1 MAQEIDPN
9 KIAAKIAAAGQKQ
22 SDAAASA
29 TKKYSNEIK
38 EAAAEL
44 NPKFANL
51 IKSIASVNEPLAKS
65 VAELRKT
72 SKDTFTG
79 ALTASKLAGLTSTV
93 DKYINEGK
101 DSLDPK
107 ELRSLQKN
115 FVTASGEVFDFESLR
130 EISSKIQ
137 GTETALESALAA
149 EMNAIKA
156 KEDRIATAE
165 KAGNVLGKIDQEI
178 NALKER
184 QLTVQ
189 GSVLNKTTSDLEKL
203 EKERSETQDRITAG
217 YDQQIRGAEKQREL
231 VQATLDTETET
242 RQTYNQ
248 DLSNILTEA
257 TNFEGLNNWSDGIKE
272 LTGVDLVG
280 GLDTAVKKFNALK
293 VVISGVVQGLGA
305 GFSFISKK
313 FTAGFTMV
321 GGKIKSMWKGIT
333 KSVTTMATGFM
344 TGVKLVG
351 TKLKGVATRMMGSI
365 KGLGIKFIAGLKLVG
380 TKLKGVAVRMLA
392 AITPMLVAAGAFI
405 AGLLVTAGGM
415 LLAALPFIAI
425 GVAIG
430 LAAFAIYKAGMWLY
444 ENSETFREFIDNA
457 WIMIKQVGENIVNF
471 FTDLWN
477 NVSTFFTETYE
488 SVTSFFSELDLLGTI
503 TNIVDTV
510 TGFFTTAFDSIYNWL
525 GGEGSF
531 ADKLMDM
538 ISGLWEAIK
547 APIKAVQNFLGMGD
561 DAEVPETKDPIQ
573 VAEETGVFKK
583 NVFGE
588 SDVNMENA
596 QKASPEVLQAIV
608 DDNDIAKETKIAL
621 EKIISDKNIES
632 VRKNANKEAL
642 AAIDAESTLA
652 EPKQPIKPKIRLVGG
667 NIVEDFGTQGFD
679 AVRSADASL
688 SNRDDT
694 ITPIPTRD
702 AGSAIKESR
711 NEVDDSKEKKTASM
725 AVQNI
730 VGGQQVTN
738 INNSRTTMSRPNVD
752 NSDMGMGQLNRSM
765 F

>member
-9 KIAAKIAAAGQKQ
+9 KIAAVAA
-22 SDAAASA
+22 DA
-29 TKKYSNEIK
+29 TKKYSNEIR

-72 SKDTFTG
+72 SKATFTG

-165 KAGNVLGKIDQEI
+165 KAGNVLGKIDQQI
-178 NALKER
+178 NALKEK

-189 GSVLNKTTSDLEKL
+189 GSVLNKTTSDLKNL
-203 EKERSETQDRITAG
+203 EKQRSETQDRITAG
-217 YDQQIRGAEKQREL
+217 YDQQIKDAEKQREL
-231 VQATLDTETET
+231 IQANLDTETEI

-248 DLSNILTEA
+248 DLSSILTES

-313 FTAGFTMV
+313 FTAGFTVV
-321 GGKIKSMWKGIT
+321 GGKIKSMWKGVT

-351 TKLKGVATRMMGSI
+351 TKLTRTVTKSVTFVTQMMMASI

-380 TKLKGVAVRMLA
+380 TKLKGVAIKMA
-392 AITPMLVAAGAFI
+392 AALTPMLAAAGAFI

-430 LAAFAIYKAGMWLY
+430 LAAFAIFKAGMWLY
-444 ENSETFREFIDNA
+444 EKSETFREFIDNA
-457 WIMIKQVGENIVNF
+457 WVMIKQGGENIVNF

-477 NVSTFFTETYE
+477 NVSTFFTETFE
-488 SVTSFFSELDLLGTI
+488 SVSSFFSELDLLGTI

-510 TGFFTTAFDSIYNWL
+510 TGFFTTAFDRIYNWL

-561 DAEVPETKDPIQ
+561 DPDIPETKDPIQ
-573 VAEETGVFKK
+573 VAEEIGVFKK
-583 NVFGE
+583 NILGE
-588 SDVNMENA
+588 SEVNMENA

-608 DDNDIAKETKIAL
+608 DDNDIAAETKVAL

-642 AAIDAESTLA
+642 AAANIDAESTLA
-652 EPKQPIKPKIRLVGG
+652 EPKQPVSSNLRLVGG
-667 NIVEDFGTQGFD
+667 NMVEDFGGQGFA
-679 AVRSADASL
+679 AVRSSDASL
-688 SNRDDT
+688 SNIDDT
-694 ITPIPTRD
+694 LTPIPTRD